1 MFRYILS
8 CPGVEKCVQESLV
21 SAIKRSVS
29 CRMLHKPVESL
40 FAGAEHKNARI
51 EAVGPSS
58 VWSSRELGPVK
69 EVITVPDHLS
79 REEFKG
85 VFFLFEIRAKY
96 YEPLCQRL
104 RRRIWSTAQ
113 GTSNGVW

>member
-21 SAIKRSVS
+21 SPIKRSVS
-29 CRMLHKPVESL
+29 RRMLHKPVESL